1 MLSVYIQGEKAS
13 FLTFNF
19 YLWPLLQQRVINI
32 GMYKIILFSFVFLAL
47 DQVSKWFV
55 VFYLELEQKLYLNL
69 NNQFMNFYMAWNKGI
84 NFGLFEGDST
94 VQAYILTGISI
105 AISTVFFIWLRN
117 STSLLIQILASLV
130 IGGALG
136 NAIDRLLYGAVAD
149 FINVTCCGIRNPY
162 SFNLAD
168 VFIFIGLIGLLI
180 FKFDEKQN

>member
-1 MLSVYIQGEKAS
+1 
-13 FLTFNF
+13 
-19 YLWPLLQQRVINI
+19 
-32 GMYKIILFSFVFLAL
+32 MYKILLFSFVFLAL

-55 VFYLELEQKLYLNL
+55 VFYLELEKKLYLNL

-105 AISTVFFIWLRN
+105 AISIVFLIWLRN
-117 STSLLIQILASLV
+117 STSLLMQILASLV

-136 NAIDRLLYGAVAD
+136 NALDRLLYGAVAD
-149 FINVTCCGIRNPY
+149 FINVTCCEIRNPY

-168 VFIFIGLIGLLI
+168 VFIFVGLLGLLI

>member
-1 MLSVYIQGEKAS
+1 
-13 FLTFNF
+13 
-19 YLWPLLQQRVINI
+19 
-32 GMYKIILFSFVFLAL
+32 MYKILLFSFVFLTL
-47 DQVSKWFV
+47 DQLSKWFV
-55 VFYLELEQKLYLNL
+55 VFYLDLEQKLYLNL

-94 VQAYILTGISI
+94 VQAYILTAISI
-105 AISTVFFIWLRN
+105 IISVVFFVWLRN
-117 STSLLIQILASLV
+117 STRFLMQILASSV

-168 VFIFIGLIGLLI
+168 VFIFIGLLGLLF

>member
-1 MLSVYIQGEKAS
+1 
-13 FLTFNF
+13 
-19 YLWPLLQQRVINI
+19 
-32 GMYKIILFSFVFLAL
+32 MYKILLFSFVFLTL
-47 DQVSKWFV
+47 DQLSKWLV
-55 VFYLELEQKLYLNL
+55 VFYFELDQKLYLNL
-69 NNQFMNFYMAWNKGI
+69 NNQFINFYMGWNKGI

-105 AISTVFFIWLRN
+105 AISIVFFIWLRN
-117 STSLLIQILASLV
+117 STSLLIQTLASLV

-180 FKFDEKQN
+180 FKYDEKHN

>member
-1 MLSVYIQGEKAS
+1 M
-13 FLTFNF
+13 F
-19 YLWPLLQQRVINI
+19 
-32 GMYKIILFSFVFLAL
+32 KILLFSFVFLIL
-47 DQVSKWFV
+47 DQLSKWFV
-55 VFYLELEQKLYLNL
+55 VFYLDLEQKLYLNL

-94 VQAYILTGISI
+94 VQAYILTAISI
-105 AISTVFFIWLRN
+105 IISVVFFVWLRN
-117 STSLLIQILASLV
+117 STRFLMQILASSV

-168 VFIFIGLIGLLI
+168 VFIFIGLIGLLF

>member
-1 MLSVYIQGEKAS
+1 
-13 FLTFNF
+13 
-19 YLWPLLQQRVINI
+19 
-32 GMYKIILFSFVFLAL
+32 MYKILLFSFVFLIL
-47 DQVSKWFV
+47 DQSSKWFV
-55 VFYLELEQKLYLNL
+55 VFYLDLEQKLYLNL

-94 VQAYILTGISI
+94 VQAYILTAISI
-105 AISTVFFIWLRN
+105 IISIVFFVWLRN
-117 STSLLIQILASLV
+117 STRFLMQILASSV

-168 VFIFIGLIGLLI
+168 VFIFIGLIGLLF

>member
-1 MLSVYIQGEKAS
+1 
-13 FLTFNF
+13 
-19 YLWPLLQQRVINI
+19 
-32 GMYKIILFSFVFLAL
+32 MYKILLFSFVFLTV
-47 DQVSKWFV
+47 DQLSKWFV
-55 VFYLELEQKLYLNL
+55 VFYLDLEQKLYLNL

-94 VQAYILTGISI
+94 VQAYLLTAISI
-105 AISTVFFIWLRN
+105 IISIVFFVWLRN
-117 STSLLIQILASLV
+117 STRFLMQILASLV

-168 VFIFIGLIGLLI
+168 IFIFIELIGLLI

>member
-1 MLSVYIQGEKAS
+1 
-13 FLTFNF
+13 
-19 YLWPLLQQRVINI
+19 
-32 GMYKIILFSFVFLAL
+32 MYKILLFSFVFLTL
-47 DQVSKWFV
+47 DQLSKWFV
-55 VFYLELEQKLYLNL
+55 VFYLDLEQKLYLNL

-94 VQAYILTGISI
+94 VQAYILTAISI
-105 AISTVFFIWLRN
+105 IISLAFFVWLRN
-117 STSLLIQILASLV
+117 STRFLMQILASLV

-180 FKFDEKQN
+180 FKFDEKQS

>member
-1 MLSVYIQGEKAS
+1 MLFVSIQGEKAS

-32 GMYKIILFSFVFLAL
+32 GMYKILLFSFVFLAL

-55 VFYLELEQKLYLNL
+55 VFYLQLEQKLYLNL

-105 AISTVFFIWLRN
+105 AISVVFFIWLRN

-149 FINVTCCGIRNPY
+149 FVNVTCCGIRNPY

-180 FKFDEKQN
+180 FKYDEKHN

>member
-1 MLSVYIQGEKAS
+1 MLFVSIQGEKAS

-32 GMYKIILFSFVFLAL
+32 GMYKILLFSFVFLAL

-94 VQAYILTGISI
+94 VQAYILTAISI
-105 AISTVFFIWLRN
+105 IISIVFFVWLRN
-117 STSLLIQILASLV
+117 STRFLMQILASLV

-168 VFIFIGLIGLLI
+168 VFIFVGLIGLLI

>member
-1 MLSVYIQGEKAS
+1 
-13 FLTFNF
+13 
-19 YLWPLLQQRVINI
+19 
-32 GMYKIILFSFVFLAL
+32 MYKILFFSFVFLAL
-47 DQVSKWFV
+47 DQVSKWLV
-55 VFYLELEQKLYLNL
+55 VFYFELEQKLYLNL
-69 NNQFMNFYMAWNKGI
+69 NNQFMNFFMAWNKGI

-105 AISTVFFIWLRN
+105 AISIVFFTWLRN
-117 STSLLIQILASLV
+117 STSHLIQILASLV